1 MTGPFNRN
9 KSPNRNNPT
18 IEKLGVTPLFQ
29 ESSKSWGFCSANIFP
44 HFFPQVFWGFRKTG
58 GKPYIDYMCVLFKVK
73 KVSMDRLAP
82 VNEMNLV
89 LTIFTY

>member
-1 MTGPFNRN
+1 MTGPFN

-18 IEKLGVTPLFQ
+18 IEKHGVTPLFQ

-44 HFFPQVFWGFRKTG
+44 QVFWGFRKTG
-58 GKPYIDYMCVLFKVK
+58 GKPYIDYMGVLFKVK